1 MSNLVSFNVDLTA
14 HEGVRL
20 AAVLDALG
28 AHWDPTEVYTAE
40 AEAHRILYSHLDA
53 DQQASY
59 DMLVADGVL
68 SGAPGGWS

>member
-1 MSNLVSFNVDLTA
+1 MSTLVPFTVDLTA

-28 AHWDPTEVYTAE
+28 HHWDPTEIYTGE
-40 AEAHRILYSHLDA
+40 ADAHRMLYSHLDA

-59 DMLVADGVL
+59 DVLVTDGVL
-68 SGAPGGWS
+68 PDTPGRWS